1 MPASAG
7 RKNSMI
13 RAFWRGC
20 LVVAAVLGMTISAPA
35 QEKLVWKAF
44 DAKEP
49 FYQEMTTE
57 TVQTMTVMGME
68 VKQTQNQ
75 TFYMQWTPLTDKS
88 TKDAWVVEQKIIGV
102 KMNINIGGNNIAYDS
117 QAKDQAQN
125 PLTDFFKALTSP
137 TAKFVLTINK
147 DDMKVTKIDG
157 RKEFIDELV
166 KSNQQLDTLLK
177 QILSEDALKQMADP
191 TFAAIPPKGEIP
203 KSGTWEKKNVILNMG
218 PIGTYDTSYT
228 YKVDEKKLADQV
240 KAGKVT
246 IDVTTTLTYKA
257 PDSKSGALPFI
268 IKEGKLEGKS
278 KEGKIVFDV
287 TKGRIDSSD
296 LVLDLDGRLVIEI
309 AGQPTEV
316 TLKQTQT
323 SKLKTLDTNPIK

>member
-1 MPASAG
+1 MT
-7 RKNSMI
+7 RV
-13 RAFWRGC
+13 FWRGC
-20 LVVAAVLGMTISAPA
+20 LVVAAVLGMTVTAIPQEKTGSG
-35 QEKLVWKAF
+35 EKLVWKAF
-44 DAKEP
+44 DGTEP
-49 FYQEMTTE
+49 FFQELTTE

-75 TFYMQWTPLTDKS
+75 TFFMKWTPKKS
-88 TKDAWVVEQKIIGV
+88 EGNSWVVEQQIIGV

-117 QAKDQAQN
+117 MAKDQAQN

-137 TAKFVLTINK
+137 SAKFTLTINK
-147 DDMKVTKIDG
+147 DDMKVTKIEG
-157 RKEFIDELV
+157 RTEFINELV

-203 KSGTWEKKNVILNMG
+203 KDGKWEKKDVVLNMG
-218 PIGTYDTSYT
+218 PIGSYITSYS
-228 YKVDEKKLADQV
+228 YKVNEKDIGEQIK
-240 KAGKVT
+240 KGKVN
-246 IDVTTTLTYKA
+246 IDVETKLTYKA

-268 IKEGKLEGKS
+268 IKAGKLDGTS

-287 TKGRIDSSD
+287 AKGVIDTSD
-296 LVLDLDGRLVIEI
+296 MVLELNGTLTIEI
-309 AGQPTEV
+309 AGQPTDV

-323 SKLKTLDTNPIK
+323 SKLKLLPKDPTK